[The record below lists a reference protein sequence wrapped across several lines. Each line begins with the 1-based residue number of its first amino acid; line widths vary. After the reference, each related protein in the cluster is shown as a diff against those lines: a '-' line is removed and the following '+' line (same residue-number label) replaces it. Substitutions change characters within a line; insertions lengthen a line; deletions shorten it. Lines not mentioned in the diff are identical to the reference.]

1 MNIDIV
7 VPFFNEDACIP
18 SFINNLTSHLK
29 NIDDVRFAFFF
40 VDDGSAD
47 NTASLLDD
55 MAKQDDRICVI
66 HLLGNHGH
74 QKALVAG
81 LDHCRGDAVLMMD
94 GDGQHPMG
102 VAVRMIRYYLTHPGI
117 HVVQALRQGRQQSK
131 MKDWTSR
138 LFYWLANRLDIGI
151 RGGAS
156 DFRILSRTAL
166 NLISSYPDRYRNLRV
181 LLASLPL
188 SSAYIDYEADERL
201 AGRSKYNARK
211 MIRLA
216 ADGLFAFSTL
226 PLRASFSLMAV
237 TALLGF
243 AYAIYAILK
252 YLQGQ
257 VVPGWTSIIVIISF
271 LFSAVFGVLAIL
283 SEYISRMY
291 DLIRR
296 HPTYMIGSVRYGN
309 KSQGLDASG
318 QLNRDEP
325 PGTHKIPL
333 QPS

>member
-7 VPFFNEDACIP
+7 VPFFNEEACIP
-18 SFINNLTSHLK
+18 SFIDNLISHLEK
-29 NIDDVRFAFFF
+29 IDDVRFTFFF
-40 VDDGSAD
+40 VDDGSTD
-47 NTASLLDD
+47 NTASVLDD
-55 MAKQDDRICVI
+55 LAKQDDRICVV

-81 LDHCRGDAVLMMD
+81 LDQCRGDAVLMMD
-94 GDGQHPMG
+94 GDGQHPSE
-102 VAVRMIRYYLTHPGI
+102 VAVRMIQYHLAHPDI
-117 HVVQALRQGRQQSK
+117 HVVQALRQGHQQGK
-131 MKDWTSR
+131 MKNWTSR

-151 RGGAS
+151 KGGAS

-181 LLASLPL
+181 LIASLAL
-188 SSAYIDYEADERL
+188 SSAYIDYEVGERL
-201 AGRSKYNARK
+201 AGQSKYNVRK

-226 PLRASFSLMAV
+226 PLRASLSLMAV

-243 AYAIYAILK
+243 AYVIYAIVK
-252 YLQGQ
+252 YLQGE
-257 VVPGWTSIIVIISF
+257 VVPGWTSIIVVIAF

-291 DLIRR
+291 DLIRQ
-296 HPTYMIGSVRYGN
+296 HPTYVIGSVRYGQ
-309 KSQGLDASG
+309 KPHELDTS
-318 QLNRDEP
+318 
-325 PGTHKIPL
+325 
-333 QPS
+333 S

>member
-1 MNIDIV
+1 MNIDVI
-7 VPFFNEDACIP
+7 VPFFNEEACIHT
-18 SFINNLTSHLK
+18 FIQDLTSHLEK
-29 NIDDVRFAFFF
+29 INDVRFSFFF
-40 VDDGSAD
+40 VDDGSED
-47 NTASLLDD
+47 NTASMLDAL
-55 MAKQDDRICVI
+55 AKQDDRICVI

-81 LDHCRGDAVLMMD
+81 LDQCRGDAVLMMD
-94 GDGQHPMG
+94 GDGQHPAG
-102 VAVRMIRYYLTHPGI
+102 VAVQMIRYYQMYPEI

-131 MKDWTSR
+131 MKDWTSY
-138 LFYWLANRLDIGI
+138 LFYWLANRLDIRI
-151 RGGAS
+151 KGGAS
-156 DFRILSRTAL
+156 DLRLLSRTAM
-166 NLISSYPDRYRNLRV
+166 NLISLYPDRHRNLRV

-201 AGRSKYNARK
+201 AGQSKYNVRK
-211 MIRLA
+211 MVRLA

-226 PLRASFSLMAV
+226 PLRASLSLMAV

-243 AYAIYAILK
+243 AYAIYAIVK

-257 VVPGWTSIIVIISF
+257 AVPGWTSIIVIISF

-296 HPTYMIGSVRYGN
+296 HPTYMIGSIRCGR
-309 KSQGLDASG
+309 KLQGFGESG
-318 QLNRDEP
+318 QMNYDEP
-325 PGTHKIPL
+325 PDTHKAPL
-333 QPS
+333 LPQ